1 MFLYLVTFILSLLF
15 FEIGVRRLDDDDEI
29 APIPYLW
36 IGLSMILPVVLAA
49 MRSENIGVD
58 VPVYVIPTFY
68 EVIDSRSFFEAVDSI
83 KIDFLYILLAYVAKF
98 ISTDLWSILMLTELC
113 IVVPFWMAFIKLRD
127 KLNPTFALFIFY
139 CVLYNHTLNMMR
151 QSIAMG
157 MIILAVAYMIEN
169 KKGWMMFWFCIAL
182 GFHKS
187 AMLGIALPVLYY
199 FSNYFPL
206 NQNISLYLGVFLVLI
221 FIASSFAT
229 FLVVLI
235 DNGILDLKYLVYTE
249 AGVFEARVSK
259 SLLVIVFIELLL
271 LSMAVIN
278 YGDEYLDLNFYF
290 LCGIITVL
298 FCLTGF
304 VVVYL
309 ARISWFFHIINFISM
324 AYVFSNPYMF
334 GDLKYM
340 KWAFV
345 ILLCF
350 YWWFAFVHSGES
362 STIPYE
368 FQYQLNESDY
378 QYNSPSV

>member
-1 MFLYLVTFILSLLF
+1 MFPYLVTFIFSLLF
-15 FEIGVRRLDDDDEI
+15 FEIGVRRLDDDEVI
-29 APIPYLW
+29 LPIPYLW
-36 IGLSMILPVVLAA
+36 IGLSMILPVLLAA
-49 MRSENIGVD
+49 MRSENIGDD
-58 VPVYVIPTFY
+58 VPFYVIPTFD
-68 EVIDSRSFFEAVDSI
+68 EVIDSENLFDAFDSLEI
-83 KIDFLYILLAYVAKF
+83 EFLYILLAYVAKF

-113 IVVPFWMAFIKLRD
+113 IVVPFWIAFIKLRD
-127 KLNPTFALFIFY
+127 RLNPTFALFIFY

-157 MIILAVAYMIEN
+157 FIFLAVAYMLEN
-169 KKGWMMFWFCIAL
+169 KKGWMIFWLCIAF

-187 AMLGIALPVLYY
+187 TILGMALPVLYY
-199 FSNYFPL
+199 FSNYYPL
-206 NQNISLYLGVFLVLI
+206 HKNISLYLVVFLGFVI
-221 FIASSFAT
+221 VASSFAT

-235 DNGILDLKYLVYTE
+235 DNGLLDLKYLVYTE

-259 SLLVIVFIELLL
+259 SSLVIVFIELLL
-271 LSMAVIN
+271 LCMAVIN
-278 YGDEYLDLNFYF
+278 YGEEYLELNFYF
-290 LCGIITVL
+290 LCGVITVL

-324 AYVFSNPYMF
+324 AYVFSNPYIF

-340 KWAFV
+340 KWGFV